1 MAYKQI
7 KGWYVMAVYLPD
19 NKQFNVFVENTNGI
33 IERLSAKAAK
43 DDISTLEKLVANFKY
58 KTEDFY
64 RTERKLNIGVI
75 GQVKA
80 GKSSFLNTLLFNGK
94 DILPKAS
101 TPKTA
106 TLTKME
112 YSDRNIISIEYY
124 SVDEWEILKENAA
137 VDLDDDVYTAAREIV
152 GMVERNGVEPDAYL
166 KKGHDEIEFDT
177 YDNLIAN
184 LNNYVGEDGKF
195 TPIVKAVTLYL
206 NKEEFKG
213 LSIVDTPGL
222 NDPIASRTIR
232 TKEFMEVCDV
242 VFFLSQSGSFLDKS
256 DWVLLASQLPQK
268 GVKKLVLVA
277 SKYDSGIRDILRVQD
292 EDDVFGCD
300 ENTADNIPAACK
312 IIKKKLKRRARMKVE
327 EFVSD
332 LSSRDSSS
340 ELIDVIRQCS
350 EPVLV
355 SALACNMTGKP
366 ETEYSAEERNVY
378 AALKN
383 FSKDMQ
389 SDLKLLGNFDDIN
402 NIFNDVVAEKEA
414 ILEQKSKSFIPTAKA
429 ELCASLQEFKEK
441 ASKRVA
447 VLEQNDRETLLEQ
460 KKFVEGQ
467 INNIRTDIAV
477 VFGELNAKLETEK
490 AEGVREIREAG
501 KEYLEIKERTGERT
515 RVESYRV
522 SDSKWYNPF
531 SWGSSHTEYHTY
543 TEHYSYLLASDAVE
557 NLRKFSLEAVNNVE
571 KVFSDALQLKEIK
584 RKLLNVVIKNF
595 DMGSE
600 KYDLS
605 LFRILV
611 EETVNRIE
619 FPVFNIDISDSMNS
633 ITAKFSGE
641 LTSAGQRN
649 ELSTALSNAISRVYD
664 ELSKKLSLTV
674 TSFKGDMNKTAK
686 YVEDSLLKNIVSE
699 FETLLAQYENKETE
713 ISGYKTYVDMLD
725 KEIAKL

>member
-1 MAYKQI
+1 
-7 KGWYVMAVYLPD
+7 MAVYLPD
-19 NKQFNVFVENTNGI
+19 NKQFNIFVDNTNGI

-43 DDISTLEKLVANFKY
+43 EDISTLEKLVAHFKY

-124 SVDEWEILKENAA
+124 STEEWDNLKDNAA
-137 VDLDDDVYTAAREIV
+137 IDLDEDIYTVAREIFS
-152 GMVERNGVEPDAYL
+152 MVERNGIEPEVYL
-166 KKGHDEIEFDT
+166 QKGHEEIEFDT
-177 YDNLIAN
+177 YDDLIAS

-222 NDPIASRTIR
+222 NDPILSRTIR
-232 TKEFMEVCDV
+232 TKEFMEVCDA

-256 DWVLLASQLPQK
+256 DWELLASQLPQK

-292 EDDVFGCD
+292 DDYIFGTD

-312 IIKKKLKRRARMKVE
+312 IIKKKLKKRARMKVE
-327 EFVSD
+327 EFIKE
-332 LSSRDSSS
+332 LSAKDSSS
-340 ELIDVIRQCS
+340 ELIDVIRQCAV
-350 EPVLV
+350 PVLV
-355 SALACNMTGKP
+355 SALACNMAGKP
-366 ETEYSAEERNVY
+366 EAEYSAEERNVY

-383 FSKDMQ
+383 FSDDMQ

-600 KYDLS
+600 KYDSS

>member
-1 MAYKQI
+1 
-7 KGWYVMAVYLPD
+7 MAVYLPD
-19 NKQFNVFVENTNGI
+19 NKQFDVFVENTNGI

-124 SVDEWEILKENAA
+124 SNEEWKNLKENAE
-137 VDLDDDVYTAAREIV
+137 VDLDDDIFTVAREIV
-152 GMVERNGVEPDAYL
+152 GMVECNGVEPDAYL

-222 NDPIASRTIR
+222 NDPILSRTIR

-256 DWVLLASQLPQK
+256 DWELLASQLPQK

-312 IIKKKLKRRARMKVE
+312 IIKKKLKKRARTKVE
-327 EFVSD
+327 EVVKD
-332 LSSRDSSS
+332 LSAKDSSS
-340 ELIDVIRQCS
+340 ELIDVIRQCA

-355 SALACNMTGKP
+355 SALACNMVGKP

-389 SDLKLLGNFDDIN
+389 SDLKLLGNFDEIN
-402 NIFNDVVAEKEA
+402 AIFADVIAEKEA
-414 ILEQKSKSFIPTAKA
+414 ILEQKAKSFVPTAKT
-429 ELCASLQEFKEK
+429 ELLASLQEFKEK
-441 ASKRVA
+441 TSKRVA

-460 KKFVEGQ
+460 KNFIEGQ
-467 INNIRTDIAV
+467 INNIRADIAV
-477 VFGELNAKLETEK
+477 VFGELNAKLETER

-501 KEYLEIKERTGERT
+501 KDYLDIKERTGSIT
-515 RVESYRV
+515 RHGSYTTGHWFW
-522 SDSKWYNPF
+522 KKTHY
-531 SWGSSHTEYHTY
+531 YTY
-543 TEHYSYLLASDAVE
+543 EEHYSYYLASDAVE

-571 KVFSDALQLKEIK
+571 KVFSDALELKELK
-584 RKLLNVVIKNF
+584 RKLLNVVIQNF

-600 KYDLS
+600 KYDSS

-611 EETVNRIE
+611 EETVNKIE
-619 FPVFNIDISDSMNS
+619 FPMFNIDISDSMNS

-674 TSFKGDMNKTAK
+674 SDFKNDMNTTAK
-686 YVEDSLLKNIVSE
+686 NVEESLLKNIKNE
-699 FETLLAQYENKETE
+699 FETLLAQYEHKEKE
-713 ISGYKTYVDMLD
+713 ISEYKIYLDMLD

>member
-1 MAYKQI
+1 
-7 KGWYVMAVYLPD
+7 MAVYLPD
-19 NKQFNVFVENTNGI
+19 NKQFDVFVENTNGI

-43 DDISTLEKLVANFKY
+43 DDIRTLEKLVANFKY

-124 SVDEWEILKENAA
+124 SVDEWEILKENAS
-137 VDLDDDVYTAAREIV
+137 VDLDEDVYTAAREIV
-152 GMVERNGVEPDAYL
+152 GMVERNGVEPDEYL

-256 DWVLLASQLPQK
+256 DWVLLSSQLPQK

-292 EDDVFGCD
+292 DDDIFGTD

-312 IIKKKLKRRARMKVE
+312 IIKKKLKKRARMKVE
-327 EFVSD
+327 EFIKE
-332 LSSRDSSS
+332 LSAKDSSS
-340 ELIDVIRQCS
+340 ELIDVIRQCAV
-350 EPVLV
+350 PVLV
-355 SALACNMTGKP
+355 SALACNMAGKP
-366 ETEYSAEERNVY
+366 EAEYSAEERNVY

-383 FSKDMQ
+383 FSDDMQ

-460 KKFVEGQ
+460 KNFIEGQ
-467 INNIRTDIAV
+467 INNIRADIAV
-477 VFGELNAKLETEK
+477 VFGELNAKLETER

-501 KEYLEIKERTGERT
+501 KDYLDIKERTGERT

-531 SWGSSHTEYHTY
+531 SWGSSHTEYRTY
-543 TEHYSYLLASDAVE
+543 TEHYSYCLASDAVE

-571 KVFSDALQLKEIK
+571 KVFSDALELKELK
-584 RKLLNVVIKNF
+584 RKLLNVVIQNF

-600 KYDLS
+600 KYDSS

-611 EETVNRIE
+611 EETVNKIE
-619 FPVFNIDISDSMNS
+619 FPMFNIDISDSMNS